1 MPLIAVTALGGAALV
16 LSRLALEERG
26 DLVRRGRDLAEMF
39 ALTRQRAIYEGRA
52 DELARAAEALVAHPD
67 VLYARVLDADGRP
80 LASRTRV
87 EGFQIPEPVRD
98 EASNT
103 GATRAVERSA
113 PGGDGAY
120 VDLLVPAPSLAE
132 RGSDELLRTLPPGT
146 TLPRVVGYVQVGL
159 SVDPARARFV
169 RFLEVTLLP
178 LLLLVA
184 AACGGVLLVSA
195 HLTRPIRRIAAA
207 TRDLSDGNFEQ
218 RVEVST
224 HDEVGEL
231 GRALNL
237 MLERLDDYRTQVTD
251 HQQTLEAQVQQRTLD
266 LQRRTEEAFELAHQ
280 AEEAN
285 RAKSQFLANM
295 SHEIRT
301 PMNGVLGMT
310 ELLLQ
315 TEQSPTQQRFTE
327 TVHQSARALL
337 GVIND
342 ILDFSKA
349 EAGKLQL
356 ELDAFDLHEAIEDV
370 ADLLAEEAQR
380 KGLQLACFVD
390 EDVPRRVRGDAV
402 RVRQILT
409 NLVGNAV
416 KFTERGEVVIRA
428 TRATVAGA
436 AGAAGTGAAPCDV
449 EFVVTDTGVGIAEEA
464 RGRIFDSFTQADGS
478 MARRFGGTGLGLA
491 ICRQLVTLMGGQ
503 IGFDTELGRGSRFWA
518 RIPFERLAKEHD
530 RSRPMRTELNGAR
543 MLVLDDNATSRGVLV
558 HHLEAWGADVAATAD
573 AASALEALRRAGAEG
588 RPIRI
593 AVVDMLLPGT
603 SGIDVIRAVRADRS
617 IPSPRF
623 VMMTAIGVTLPSGAE
638 TELGIAARVTKPAR
652 KRELLRAITAAL
664 DGRTRSAPPER
675 EPEERREPEARAGEP
690 RVLLAEDNDVNSEV
704 AAAMLRGIG
713 CSVHAV
719 RNGREALEQ
728 LTRASFDLVF
738 MDCQMPEVD
747 GFAATRAIRARER
760 ERAASGAG
768 PMERL
773 PIVALTAHALASDR
787 EECLD
792 AGMDDYVS
800 KPCTQDDLR
809 AVVARWTRSA
819 RKPAFGER
827 GRAPAPG
834 SGTPRLDAAVLGQL
848 RVIEQAGESGLVRR
862 AVDLYLESSDEL
874 SRALRGAV
882 ADGDAAAT
890 ARTAHALKS
899 GSAQLGARRIE
910 SLCKEIEARGR
921 AGALEGI
928 EGLMSELSTELEAV
942 REALAAEEFGA
953 GDV

>member
-1 MPLIAVTALGGAALV
+1 V
-16 LSRLALEERG
+16 
-26 DLVRRGRDLAEMF
+26 
-39 ALTRQRAIYEGRA
+39 
-52 DELARAAEALVAHPD
+52 
-67 VLYARVLDADGRP
+67 
-80 LASRTRV
+80 
-87 EGFQIPEPVRD
+87 
-98 EASNT
+98 
-103 GATRAVERSA
+103 
-113 PGGDGAY
+113 
-120 VDLLVPAPSLAE
+120 
-132 RGSDELLRTLPPGT
+132 
-146 TLPRVVGYVQVGL
+146 
-159 SVDPARARFV
+159 
-169 RFLEVTLLP
+169 
-178 LLLLVA
+178 
-184 AACGGVLLVSA
+184 
-195 HLTRPIRRIAAA
+195 
-207 TRDLSDGNFEQ
+207 
-218 RVEVST
+218 
-224 HDEVGEL
+224 
-231 GRALNL
+231 
-237 MLERLDDYRTQVTD
+237 
-251 HQQTLEAQVQQRTLD
+251 
-266 LQRRTEEAFELAHQ
+266 
-280 AEEAN
+280 
-285 RAKSQFLANM
+285 
-295 SHEIRT
+295 
-301 PMNGVLGMT
+301 
-310 ELLLQ
+310 
-315 TEQSPTQQRFTE
+315 
-327 TVHQSARALL
+327 
-337 GVIND
+337 
-342 ILDFSKA
+342 
-349 EAGKLQL
+349 
-356 ELDAFDLHEAIEDV
+356 
-370 ADLLAEEAQR
+370 
-380 KGLQLACFVD
+380 
-390 EDVPRRVRGDAV
+390 
-402 RVRQILT
+402 
-409 NLVGNAV
+409 
-416 KFTERGEVVIRA
+416 
-428 TRATVAGA
+428 

-573 AASALEALRRAGAEG
+573 ATSALEALRRAGAEG

-928 EGLMSELSTELEAV
+928 EGLMAELSTELEAV